1 MPFLSP
7 PTAPGRIPLPS
18 PPGGLRRGFPAP
30 YVNTPWGGGLVP
42 FYGAAPQQGFYGGPY
57 GYFAPGLAT
66 AAPTT
71 AGGGGAAAGAAG
83 GAAAAA
89 PAGAAAAAPAG
100 GGGGGGGGGAGA
112 GSVAQALGP
121 GPGGSGGGWAA
132 RAQDA
137 TGTFKSNGMPIS
149 VSLFSS
155 SLEWQEEHL
164 PSQQPSRTGRIN
176 FEDVVGAAAE
186 GDAEA
191 PLLRVFAYPA
201 AKRAA
206 AIAFAT
212 RSSATAVHPVRA
224 KLLVFVSPVSGRGKG
239 WSVWTKTLQ
248 PVLDQA
254 GAAYT
259 VIKTQRQ
266 HHARD
271 IVAGKAGLADDDV
284 RGNAREA
291 LVSANGGGN
300 VPASGDVDVAAYDTV
315 AVIGG
320 DGMLFEVLQG
330 LQRRSDC
337 AAQLRRLN
345 LAVVPSGSGNG
356 LCHTVLAA
364 SGEAVSALSASFVV
378 ARGQPRAVDVSRV
391 TTSAGKTYLALL
403 SQGWAMFSDLD
414 FGLEGCRWMG
424 ASRFDVAIGGCIARF
439 RSYRA
444 RISWLPA
451 DPLAPPTAFE
461 PDAVPALGEPLGSAW
476 HTVEGNFTLY
486 LTSQVSHISGDGC
499 VDPASQKA
507 GVVAVSHISGDGYVD
522 PASRLGDGTLQ
533 LMYIERQA
541 MGRMAVLNFF
551 LAIPEG
557 KHLSK
562 EGVKAVRC
570 RAVRLEPLTN
580 RHVGMHALDG
590 ERIEYGALQQVI
602 LPRAAN
608 VLCGPCAQQ
617 QSGDVPLASSMA

>member
-1 MPFLSP
+1 MVLLSP
-7 PTAPGRIPLPS
+7 M
-18 PPGGLRRGFPAP
+18 
-30 YVNTPWGGGLVP
+30 
-42 FYGAAPQQGFYGGPY
+42 GGP
-57 GYFAPGLAT
+57 
-66 AAPTT
+66 AAI
-71 AGGGGAAAGAAG
+71 
-83 GAAAAA
+83 
-89 PAGAAAAAPAG
+89 
-100 GGGGGGGGGAGA
+100 
-112 GSVAQALGP
+112 L
-121 GPGGSGGGWAA
+121 
-132 RAQDA
+132 QDA

-149 VSLFSS
+149 VSMLSTHM
-155 SLEWQEEHL
+155 EWSEEHL

-201 AKRAA
+201 AKGVLPRKRSAQHLVWSVPSQ
-206 AIAFAT
+206 AIAQQWAQ
-212 RSSATAVHPVRA
+212 AIQKQVHPVRA

-239 WSVWTKTLQ
+239 WSMWTKTLQ

-266 HHARD
+266 NHARD
-271 IVAGKAGLADDDV
+271 IVAGKAGPADHDAQGD
-284 RGNAREA
+284 AREA

-300 VPASGDVDVAAYDTV
+300 VPASGVVDVTAYDTV

-424 ASRFDVAIGGCIARF
+424 ASRFDVAIAGCIARF

-486 LTSQVSHISGDGC
+486 LTSQVSHISGDG
-499 VDPASQKA
+499 
-507 GVVAVSHISGDGYVD
+507 YVD

-533 LMYIERQA
+533 LMYIERQ
-541 MGRMAVLNFF
+541 VLRSDFVC
-551 LAIPEG
+551 LDSSACAWQ
-557 KHLSK
+557 L
-562 EGVKAVRC
+562 RC
-570 RAVRLEPLTN
+570 ASGT
-580 RHVGMHALDG
+580 A
-590 ERIEYGALQQVI
+590 
-602 LPRAAN
+602 PRAPAQLREQRHP
-608 VLCGPCAQQ
+608 VLRILCQTWSC
-617 QSGDVPLASSMA
+617 S